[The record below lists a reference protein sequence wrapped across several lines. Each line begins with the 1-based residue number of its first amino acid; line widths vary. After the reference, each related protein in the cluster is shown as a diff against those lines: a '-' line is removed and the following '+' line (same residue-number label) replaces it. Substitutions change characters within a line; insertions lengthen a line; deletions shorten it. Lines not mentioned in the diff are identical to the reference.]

1 MRDLTHESVH
11 QSGISTSSTGTTF
24 IDGANPR
31 AVIVPEDNATE
42 IFDFLPA
49 FIKAATNK

>member
-1 MRDLTHESVH
+1 MKVSTKLVSV
-11 QSGISTSSTGTTF
+11 QASTGTTF
-24 IDGANPR
+24 IDGADPG
-31 AVIVPEDNATE
+31 VVTVPEDNATE